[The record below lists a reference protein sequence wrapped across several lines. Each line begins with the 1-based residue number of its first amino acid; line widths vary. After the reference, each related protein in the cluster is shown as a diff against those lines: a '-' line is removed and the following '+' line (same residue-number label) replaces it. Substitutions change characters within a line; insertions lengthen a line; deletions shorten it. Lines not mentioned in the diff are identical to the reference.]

1 MFSFRGNIEIFSTKS
16 RNEERSTMIDNSHID
31 DKDDGNDKI
40 NDKSTNN
47 QNMQDDFFNINDEKF
62 LNDFNNIFQ

>member
-16 RNEERSTMIDNSHID
+16 RNEERSTMIDNSHKD
-31 DKDDGNDKI
+31 DKDDG